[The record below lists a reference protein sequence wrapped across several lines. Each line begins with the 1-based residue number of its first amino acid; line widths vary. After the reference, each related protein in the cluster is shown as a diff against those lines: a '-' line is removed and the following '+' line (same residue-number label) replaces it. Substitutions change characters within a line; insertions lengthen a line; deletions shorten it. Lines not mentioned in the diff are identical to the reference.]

1 MTPLAKVL
9 KEHPTLTLQGFD
21 SPMRPG
27 FDADRANLSA
37 AQDQFDRALAWL
49 KMLPRRKVVNDR
61 IGGSYHLKHICEGAM
76 GNYVANGALIAAAL
90 ALGLPVKA
98 TGVYALLG
106 VGSID
111 RWPPG
116 AHPKHSRIYG

>member
-21 SPMRPG
+21 NPTRPG
-27 FDADRANLSA
+27 FDADRANLGT

-49 KMLPRRKVVNDR
+49 KMLPRRKVANDR
-61 IGGSYHLKHICEGAM
+61 IGGSYYLKHICEGAV
-76 GNYVANGALIAAAL
+76 GNYVANGSLIAAAL

-106 VGSID
+106 VGSVD

-116 AHPKHSRIYG
+116 AHPKHSRIW